1 MNRKHLFIIIMS
13 IVALYSITWLELLV
27 QKKPSL
33 IGGGINRTMLLL
45 LINAHIICTILLLY
59 LIIKHSLKL
68 FMERQK
74 GVPGSVF
81 KRNLLF
87 AFVLFS
93 VIPSLFVFFVAGKFI
108 TKSIDRWFSSHVM
121 TGFESAFKLHEQ
133 TTQTLRNQIKQAGHN
148 FFITK
153 TIPNKEFTPYI
164 WTTSGMPVLGSLQ
177 DEIKIWRSL
186 RVHNDRSI
194 KSLRKTFWP
203 HIKENQEVVFD
214 FYGSLYWV
222 KSHQDRLY
230 VLVYRYPIQEAT
242 YLIALQNAH
251 NDYQHTFFIKNT
263 LYINYF
269 FTFLM
274 ITILIL
280 FLSIW
285 CAFYLARGISKPIQE
300 LLDATGKISKGE
312 LSTHIE
318 TNPSDDLFLLAQGFN
333 HMTKALHIA
342 QSRLEQKNYEMITIL
357 ENLSASVLFINHFG
371 RITFHNNATQK
382 FITQWIGN
390 IPILNKK
397 INIFG
402 KDIGALCFA
411 IIRELKTTKK
421 THIVKQIMLPLQQQ
435 NRILTFYCSFITH
448 TNADQSG
455 KDGLLLVIEDITDLI
470 KINKLKIWQEAAKQM
485 AHEIKNPL
493 TPIQLATQRLQR
505 KFGPSLPNDQ
515 SFYEITNTILSQV
528 HVIKNLVSHFSA
540 FASLPSPIIQRF
552 DLIALIDELLH
563 FYQESFVHIS
573 FIKTNFSQDLYINTD
588 KEKLRRVFINLL
600 DNSIRALHTTTE
612 KPTII
617 INLESCADQEIS
629 ILFQDN
635 GPGINPA
642 VKETLFLPYVSTE
655 KKNMGL
661 GLAIVH
667 DIIVQLGGSISL
679 LQTQLGASFLI
690 TLPR

>member
-1 MNRKHLFIIIMS
+1 M
-13 IVALYSITWLELLV
+13 
-27 QKKPSL
+27 
-33 IGGGINRTMLLL
+33 
-45 LINAHIICTILLLY
+45 
-59 LIIKHSLKL
+59 
-68 FMERQK
+68 
-74 GVPGSVF
+74 
-81 KRNLLF
+81 
-87 AFVLFS
+87 
-93 VIPSLFVFFVAGKFI
+93 
-108 TKSIDRWFSSHVM
+108 
-121 TGFESAFKLHEQ
+121 
-133 TTQTLRNQIKQAGHN
+133 
-148 FFITK
+148 
-153 TIPNKEFTPYI
+153 
-164 WTTSGMPVLGSLQ
+164 GSLQ

-186 RVHNDRSI
+186 RTLNDRSI
-194 KSLRKTFWP
+194 KSLRHAFWS
-203 HIKENQEVVFD
+203 HIKQNQETTFD

-222 KSHQDRLY
+222 KSYRDHIYILA
-230 VLVYRYPIQEAT
+230 YRYPPQEAT

-251 NDYQHTFFIKNT
+251 SDYEHAFFIKNT

-300 LLDATGKISKGE
+300 LLDATGKISKGQWN
-312 LSTHIE
+312 THIH
-318 TNPSDDLFLLAQGFN
+318 TNPTNDLFLLAQGFN
-333 HMTKALHIA
+333 HMTEALHTA
-342 QSRLEQKNYEMITIL
+342 QSSLEQKNYEMITIL
-357 ENLSASVLFINHFG
+357 ENLSASVLFINHLG
-371 RITFHNNATQK
+371 RITFHNNAAQE
-382 FITQWIGN
+382 FVTQWIGN
-390 IPILNKK
+390 SSILNNK

-402 KDIGALCFA
+402 KDIVTLCFA
-411 IIRELKTTKK
+411 IIRELKTART
-421 THIVKQIMLPLQQQ
+421 THVVKQIMLPLKEQQ
-435 NRILTFYCSFITH
+435 RILTLYCSFITH
-448 TNADQSG
+448 TNVNQPG
-455 KDGLLLVIEDITDLI
+455 TDGLLLVIEDITDLI

-505 KFGPSLPNDQ
+505 KFGPAHSHDQ
-515 SFYEITNTILSQV
+515 TFYEITNTILHQV

-552 DLIALIDELLH
+552 DLVALIDELVR

-573 FIKTNFSQDLYINTD
+573 FIKTNFSQDLYINSD

-600 DNSIRALHTTTE
+600 DNSIRALHNTTE
-612 KPTII
+612 RPTII
-617 INLESCADQEIS
+617 INLEHGTDQEIS

-667 DIIVQLGGSISL
+667 DIIVQLGGSITL
-679 LQTQLGASFLI
+679 LQTPMGASFLI
-690 TLPR
+690 MLPR